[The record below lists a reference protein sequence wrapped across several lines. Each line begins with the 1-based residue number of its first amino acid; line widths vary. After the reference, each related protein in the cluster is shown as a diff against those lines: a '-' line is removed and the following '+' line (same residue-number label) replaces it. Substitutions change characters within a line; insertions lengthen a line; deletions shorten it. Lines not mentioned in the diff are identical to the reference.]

1 MNMLKLEVSN
11 PYIMTPG
18 RTRIEVDRLDRLKLT
33 GLFLDALRDEIKK
46 MEDKPEYKLFL
57 FICAMKKLGIKE
69 GTVIFDEENN
79 VYKLFE
85 IGKLVIYINPY
96 KNEISV
102 NNMNI
107 IKSDAEIY
115 KKYKQMIEVYEKVFG
130 E

>member
-1 MNMLKLEVSN
+1 
-11 PYIMTPG
+11 
-18 RTRIEVDRLDRLKLT
+18 
-33 GLFLDALRDEIKK
+33 

-57 FICAMKKLGIKE
+57 FICAMKKLDIKE

>member
-1 MNMLKLEVSN
+1 
-11 PYIMTPG
+11 
-18 RTRIEVDRLDRLKLT
+18 
-33 GLFLDALRDEIKK
+33 
-46 MEDKPEYKLFL
+46 
-57 FICAMKKLGIKE
+57 MKKLDIKE